1 MAVPPEWDDDEVSP
15 TARAPS
21 TRSAAAERLR
31 VEVVAG
37 PDVGRV
43 LALRHGRYTVGKSHS
58 SDLVLADSEVSR
70 RHLELRVEPFGVVVR
85 DLESTNGSYH
95 HGARFTEV
103 MVGAGAVITIGN
115 TKLAFVRD
123 APPGPFPPSTA
134 DRFGRMLGRSR
145 PMRELFALLDRVS
158 ANSASVLIEAETGC
172 GKELCAEAIHA
183 ASGRPG
189 AFAICDLGGMPR
201 SLIES
206 ELFGHVRGAFTGA
219 TSDRVGA
226 FEHAHR
232 GTLFLDEVG
241 ELELELQ
248 PRLLRMLEEGTFR
261 RVGESSYR
269 EVDVRVIAATN
280 RDLPR
285 EVEAGSFRSD
295 LYHRLAVLRVR
306 IPPLRERKED
316 IPFLA
321 EHLLGDSGRVLSSSA
336 LALLEEHD
344 WPGNVRE
351 LRNVIERGL
360 ALTQPGDAIQP
371 SHLGLDAPPPA
382 AAELAPYHEAKERL
396 IEAWE
401 RAYVE
406 RVLAEAG
413 GNISAGSRRVGLGRA
428 YLYRLIR
435 KYGLAR

>member
-1 MAVPPEWDDDEVSP
+1 MAAPPEWDDEEVSP

-21 TRSAAAERLR
+21 ARSAAAEALR
-31 VEVVAG
+31 VEIVAG
-37 PDVGRV
+37 PDVGTA
-43 LALRHGRYTVGKSHS
+43 LALRHGTYVVGKSHS
-58 SDLVLADSEVSR
+58 CDLVLGDSEVSR

-85 DLESTNGSYH
+85 DLESTNGSFH

-103 MVGAGAVITIGN
+103 MVGAGAVIAIG
-115 TKLAFVRD
+115 TTRLAFVRD
-123 APPGPFPPSTA
+123 APPGPFPPSTV
-134 DRFGRMLGRSR
+134 DHFGRMLGRSR

-158 ANSASVLIEAETGC
+158 SNRASILIEAETGS

-183 ASGRPG
+183 ASGRAGP
-189 AFAICDLGGMPR
+189 FAICDLGGLPR

-219 TSDRVGA
+219 TGDRVGA
-226 FEHAHR
+226 FESAHG

-241 ELELELQ
+241 ELEPELQ
-248 PRLLRMLEEGTFR
+248 PRLLRMLEENTVR
-261 RVGESSYR
+261 RVGASAYR
-269 EVDVRVIAATN
+269 AVDVRVIAATN
-280 RDLPR
+280 RDLVR

-295 LYHRLAVLRVR
+295 LFHRLAVLRVR

-316 IPFLA
+316 IAFLA
-321 EHLLGDSGRVLSSSA
+321 EHLLRDSGRVLSSAA
-336 LALLEEHD
+336 LTLLEDHD

-371 SHLGLDAPPPA
+371 SHLGLDAPRTPEA
-382 AAELAPYHEAKERL
+382 IAPYHEAKQRL
-396 IEAWE
+396 IDSWE

-406 RVLAEAG
+406 RVLAEAN
-413 GNISAGSRRVGLGRA
+413 GNVSAASRRVGLGRA

>member
-1 MAVPPEWDDDEVSP
+1 MSAPTQWDDEEVSP

-21 TRSAAAERLR
+21 PRSTAAEVLR

-43 LALRHGRYTVGKSHS
+43 VALKHGTCFVGKSS
-58 SDLVLADSEVSR
+58 SCDLVLSDSEVSR

-103 MVGAGAVITIGN
+103 MVGAGAVITIGT

-123 APPGPFPPSTA
+123 VPPGPFPPSTA

-145 PMRELFALLDRVS
+145 PMRELFALLERVS
-158 ANSASVLIEAETGC
+158 RNRASVLIEAETGS

-183 ASGRPG
+183 ASGRSG
-189 AFAICDLGGMPR
+189 ALAICDLAGMPR

-226 FEHAHR
+226 FESGHQ

-248 PRLLRMLEEGTFR
+248 PRLLRMLEEGAVR
-261 RVGESSYR
+261 RVGDSSYR
-269 EVDVRVIAATN
+269 QVDVRVIAATN
-280 RDLPR
+280 RDLVR
-285 EVEAGSFRSD
+285 EVEAGSFRAD
-295 LYHRLAVLRVR
+295 LYHRLAVIRVR

-321 EHLLGDSGRVLSSSA
+321 EHLLGDSGRVLSSAA
-336 LALLEEHD
+336 LALLGEHD

-351 LRNVIERGL
+351 LRNVIEHAL

-371 SHLGLDAPPPA
+371 SHLGLEAAPVP
-382 AAELAPYHEAKERL
+382 EKILPYHEAKQRL
-396 IEAWE
+396 IESWE

-413 GNISAGSRRVGLGRA
+413 GNISASSRRVGLGRA

-435 KYGLAR
+435 KYGLDR